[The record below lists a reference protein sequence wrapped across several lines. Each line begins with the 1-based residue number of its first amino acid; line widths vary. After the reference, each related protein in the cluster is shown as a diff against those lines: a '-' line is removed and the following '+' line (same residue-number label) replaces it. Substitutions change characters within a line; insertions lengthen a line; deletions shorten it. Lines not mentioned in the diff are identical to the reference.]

1 MFQQYVNAIGAS
13 IDDIIDVD
21 PVIEETDLNTDFNTI
36 YFEQEYNMPWEC
48 VLDETILFDKNER
61 RRQKIYDSDDESGW
75 EFEDEEDNY
84 QIAYEENRRFV
95 RSLALKKEREEEDAE
110 DREFDRDFAYNR
122 QFALENPPDEETI
135 RAYAA
140 AIERTIEIT
149 GRPEFFNHS
158 LRK

>member
-13 IDDIIDVD
+13 IDDIIDVV
-21 PVIEETDLNTDFNTI
+21 PVIEETDFNTDYDTI
-36 YFEQEYNMPWEC
+36 YFEQEYNAPWEC
-48 VLDETILFDKNER
+48 VLDETGLFDKNER
-61 RRQKIYDSDDESGW
+61 RRQKIYDSNDESGW
-75 EFEDEEDNY
+75 EFEDDEYNYNY

-95 RSLALKKEREEEDAE
+95 RSLALKKEREEEQ
-110 DREFDRDFAYNR
+110 FDRDFEENR
-122 QFALENPPDEETI
+122 RFALENPPDEETI

-149 GRPEFFNHS
+149 GRPEFFNPA